1 MYRFISAI
9 VILTMCAHCQTPE
22 QSRQLESSS
31 LVQATQ
37 PEWMKNAVL
46 YEVNIRQYTPEG
58 TFSAFQKHLPRL
70 KELGVDILWLMPI
83 HPIGKEKR
91 KGTLGSVYAV
101 QDYYAIHT
109 DMGTKEEFRA
119 LIQAI
124 HEAGMYVLMDWAASA
139 TAWDHVLTK
148 SHPDW
153 YLHDDEGN
161 FITPEHNSQSDV
173 IALDYNVAA
182 LREYMKNAMTYWVT
196 EYDLD
201 GYVLHVN
208 DKVLPSFW
216 EDVRKTLESVRPV
229 ILLADAPGH
238 SVPTGFDI
246 VSGWELEK
254 AMQAV
259 SRGEVSAA
267 VIRVFIQSQ
276 LDSTSNR
283 GIRMLYTSNHEK
295 NAEEGSVF
303 ERFGKAA
310 EAYAVLTYTMQG
322 IPMIYSGQEVGLNHS
337 LSLTEKD
344 EISWGDHPFNAL
356 YSRLNKLKKD
366 NPALWNGAWGGRM
379 ELLTTSNPDQIIAIY
394 RVKDGNRVLAV
405 FNCSPEEVRFTV
417 DAQEYQGDFKS
428 FKSRSTATLTGKEA
442 MTLPAWGYEV
452 YTAR

>member
-1 MYRFISAI
+1 
-9 VILTMCAHCQTPE
+9 MCAHCQRAE
-22 QSRQLESSS
+22 QSQQLESSS
-31 LVQATQ
+31 LVQTTQ

-101 QDYYAIHT
+101 QDYYVIHT
-109 DMGTKEEFRA
+109 DMGTEEEFRT
-119 LIQAI
+119 LVQAI

-139 TAWDHVLTK
+139 TAWDHVLTE
-148 SHPDW
+148 SHSDW
-153 YLHDDEGN
+153 YLHDDAGN
-161 FITPEHNSQSDV
+161 FITPEYMGQSDV

-182 LREYMKNAMTYWVT
+182 LREYMIGAMTYWVT

-208 DKVLPSFW
+208 DKILSSFW

-229 ILLADAPGH
+229 ILLADAPGY
-238 SVPTGFDI
+238 SVPSGFDI

-259 SRGEVSAA
+259 SRGEVSAT
-267 VIRVFIQSQ
+267 VIREFIQFQ
-276 LDSTSNR
+276 RDSTSNR

-295 NAEEGSVF
+295 NAEVGSVF

-366 NPALWNGAWGGRM
+366 NPALWNGA
-379 ELLTTSNPDQIIAIY
+379 PDQIIAIY
-394 RVKDGNRVLAV
+394 RVKDGNRVLAI

-428 FKSRSTATLTGKEA
+428 FKSRSTASLTGREA
-442 MTLPAWGYEV
+442 MELPAWGYEI